1 MSGMDVLG
9 YPLRE
14 TMADRAGRLIEYIN
28 KHEGVEWVTM
38 AEVRASWQSLS
49 RPHKLTSEQMV
60 DYFKSKESPPE
71 GATMPANREEVLK
84 KLAET

>member
-14 TMADRAGRLIEYIN
+14 TMADRAGRLKEYIN

-38 AEVRASWQSLS
+38 AEVRAS
-49 RPHKLTSEQMV
+49 
-60 DYFKSKESPPE
+60 
-71 GATMPANREEVLK
+71 
-84 KLAET
+84 